1 MQLERDPPHTRVLLV
16 DRSGMSRAALATL
29 LSEIP
34 GVALIGEL
42 GEPELIDAVVRETG
56 PDVVVVDDR
65 LLHGAGDHLARMI
78 VVGADDDPGYAARA
92 ERYGAIAWIPKE
104 RADSLLP
111 PLLSDAI

>member
-1 MQLERDPPHTRVLLV
+1 MQLQRDAPRTRVLLV
-16 DRSGMSRAALATL
+16 DRSGLSRAALATL
-29 LSEIP
+29 LAGIP
-34 GVALIGEL
+34 GVALVGEV
-42 GEPELIDAVVRETG
+42 GEPDRVDAVFRETS

-65 LLHGAGDHLARMI
+65 LLHGAGDPRTRMI

-92 ERYGAIAWIPKE
+92 ECFGAIAWIPKE